1 MTSYGAR
8 MSRWPQP
15 RTEGRDSGLVAL
27 MEGESVSSIT
37 SRSIPMPSP
46 PIHSIR
52 RTETLPT
59 DRRARGPGR
68 WSSPVG
74 GMPCSSAV
82 RKSSSTPH
90 ACG

>member
-59 DRRARGPGR
+59 DRLARGLTLEFARGR
-68 WSSPVG
+68 
-74 GMPCSSAV
+74 
-82 RKSSSTPH
+82 H
-90 ACG
+90 AMLERGQEVLVDAARLR